1 MNLDSLALRALVT
14 EAAPLLEGGLLQKI
28 SQLTEHDFLLSLRR
42 PGVTRKLLVRLQP
55 DDARVGVVEG
65 EMPPGREPSG
75 FTMLLRKHLDGKPLR
90 ALTQPGLERA
100 VRLEFEGW
108 TLVAEIP
115 GRVNNLFLLN
125 AEGRVAGL
133 LRGDREGERRLRPGA
148 PYQPPARPEKPDAL
162 DVDPMRLALLLA
174 PAVGGP
180 AGRALSDAVFG
191 LPPHQAKGLCREAG
205 LDPEAPLTEEGLAT
219 LGAAWDPWLQR
230 LLSGPYTPVLLP
242 GGKVSPWSLGDPREK
257 AYPSMAE
264 AVEAGAT
271 PPGIEEARGELL
283 RTLAKA
289 RKKADTLLRRRLED
303 RERARAADA
312 KRLQGE
318 LLLAHQARVPA
329 GADRVTLPDW
339 EGGQVDIALEP
350 RSTAVENAQR
360 LFKEYRRLQ
369 RAQTALEGPIEA
381 VRRELDFLDELILAV
396 ETSHA
401 AQDLEEIRQLWREER
416 KSQGAGPRR
425 RMQAPSSG
433 PRRYRHEGFQILVGR
448 NPRQNEKVTLKV
460 ASRDDLWFHAR
471 QVPGAHVVIRTAG
484 RVPGES
490 TIHAAAV
497 LAARFSTSAKSS
509 AVDVDWT
516 EVQRVRK
523 PTGGAP
529 GYVTYKGE
537 RTLTVDPSAE
547 VAGLESEGKA

>member
-28 SQLTEHDFLLSLRR
+28 SQLTEHDFLLSFRR
-42 PGVTRKLLVRLQP
+42 PGVTRKFLVRLQP
-55 DDARVGVVEG
+55 DDARVGFVEG

-75 FTMLLRKHLDGKPLR
+75 FTMLLRKHLDGKALR
-90 ALTQPGLERA
+90 ALAQPGLERA
-100 VRLEFEGW
+100 IRLEFDGW
-108 TLVAEIP
+108 TLVAEVP

-125 AEGRVAGL
+125 AEGKVAGL

-148 PYQPPARPEKPDAL
+148 PYAPPARPDRPEALEVDA
-162 DVDPMRLALLLA
+162 DRLALLLA
-174 PAVGGP
+174 PQVGQP
-180 AGRALSDAVFG
+180 AGRALASAVFG
-191 LPPHQAKGLCREAG
+191 VPPHQARFLCRQAG
-205 LDPEAPLTEEGLAT
+205 LDPEAPLPEQGPKALAE
-219 LGAAWDPWLQR
+219 AWGVWIPR
-230 LLSGPYTPVLLP
+230 LLEGPYAPVLLP
-242 GGKVSPWSLGDPREK
+242 GGKVSPWPLGDPREK
-257 AYPSMAE
+257 AYPTMAE

-271 PPGIEEARGELL
+271 PPGIEEARGDLL

-303 RERARAADA
+303 RERARAADV

-318 LLLAHQARVPA
+318 LLLAHASRVPA
-329 GADRVTLPDW
+329 GVDRVALPDW
-339 EGGQVDIALEP
+339 EGGEVVIPLDP

-369 RAQTALEGPIEA
+369 RAQIALEAPLEA

-416 KSQGAGPRR
+416 KSQAAGPRR

-448 NPRQNEKVTLKV
+448 NPRQNEKLSLKV

-471 QVPGAHVVIRTAG
+471 QIPGAHVVIRTAG
-484 RVPGES
+484 RIPGES
-490 TIHAAAV
+490 TIHAAAT
-497 LAARFSTSAKSS
+497 LAAKFSTAAASS

-537 RTLTVDPSAE
+537 RTLTVDPSAPI
-547 VAGLESEGKA
+547 AGLETESKA